1 MKLIYT
7 HDFDTDT
14 NALVF
19 IGTGNAKIW
28 RHGIKRYE
36 KQFYAQRYLQSI
48 MEETASAPEEPDEI
62 IRKNPGETA
71 ERFENRVCGDLEHI
85 AAFERVF
92 PTNPADAF
100 TEPKTFYKS
109 LNIFPPSFIWYETE
123 KEAKR
128 EADGIDT
135 VYVGPVEVYDPAVI
149 KEIEAEIASYGA

>member
-7 HDFDTDT
+7 HDPDTDK
-14 NALVF
+14 NAVVF
-19 IGTGNAKIW
+19 LGTGNAKIW
-28 RHGIKRYE
+28 RRGIKQYE
-36 KQFYAQRYLQSI
+36 KQFYAQRYLRGI
-48 MEETASAPEEPDEI
+48 MEETVSTPEEPDEI
-62 IRKNPGETA
+62 IRKQPGETA
-71 ERFENRVCGDLEHI
+71 EGFEARVCGEWDHI
-85 AAFERVF
+85 AAFERIF
-92 PTNPADAF
+92 PHNPDNAF

-135 VYVGPVEVYDPAVI
+135 VYIGPVEVYDPAVI